1 MAGCDGLL
9 RPDRAGRPGD
19 HHVCAGAGRLC
30 AQWPG
35 HPIQRR
41 RGPRRGSR
49 AALAGQAL
57 ITAINVPVDHGSYTV
72 TGQAAVLTP
81 TLIAGNGS
89 YLLSGQPVITEQVWS
104 VDAGHFVLTGESS
117 LGTYPFPVGTGSYDV
132 TGQDVFWIRAF
143 LSSAGSYTVSGAVS
157 LKVNFDAAHGNYVIT
172 GETQHGAFRMVAAPG
187 LYTVIGIPIADATG
201 PTDDLIFLVEAQA
214 HDGTTLQHF
223 YFSNRAITSLPTDG
237 PANQF

>member
-1 MAGCDGLL
+1 M
-9 RPDRAGRPGD
+9 
-19 HHVCAGAGRLC
+19 
-30 AQWPG
+30 
-35 HPIQRR
+35 
-41 RGPRRGSR
+41 
-49 AALAGQAL
+49 
-57 ITAINVPVDHGSYTV
+57 PVDHGSYTV

-89 YLLSGQPVITEQVWS
+89 YLLSGQAVITEQVWS

-117 LGTYPFPVGTGSYDV
+117 LGTSPFNDV

-187 LYTVIGIPIADATG
+187 LYTVIGKW
-201 PTDDLIFLVEAQA
+201 
-214 HDGTTLQHF
+214 
-223 YFSNRAITSLPTDG
+223 
-237 PANQF
+237 